1 MVYRL
6 HSSLKKK
13 HQKITWKYIASSLK
27 HGKFTVWYYIE
38 MVKYVSY
45 CTCIHSIPFKRVWH
59 SFEKVAFKTHSSPC
73 ERVLHGLGSCNM
85 YVAIPLKEGDVS
97 VRTCSMTPWNRPL
110 NKHNIPCR
118 KWSVILKGY
127 SSISS
132 YTLRDHGI
140 SWGQCG
146 MPLCKFPW
154 KTCNIIFIPL
164 NRGWHSLLRKNIPKL
179 QKTKNNASSL

>member
-1 MVYRL
+1 MEN
-6 HSSLKKK
+6 SLYDT
-13 HQKITWKYIASSLK
+13 IL
-27 HGKFTVWYYIE
+27 
-38 MVKYVSY
+38 KYVSY

-59 SFEKVAFKTHSSPC
+59 SFEKVAFKTHSRPC